1 MAHGS
6 ILLKELSK
14 NYKQELQMIPRYY
27 IFMIIVTEYL
37 NFDLKLESTI
47 FLCLTKKEPLQ
58 YCGKCFL
65 INVKRHFRYQ
75 EIQIV
80 RIFLFLA
87 PYFKILRGN

>member
-47 FLCLTKKEPLQ
+47 FLCLTKKSP
-58 YCGKCFL
+58 C
-65 INVKRHFRYQ
+65 N
-75 EIQIV
+75 IV
-80 RIFLFLA
+80 ENAF
-87 PYFKILRGN
+87 

>member
-47 FLCLTKKEPLQ
+47 FLCLTKKEPL
-58 YCGKCFL
+58 
-65 INVKRHFRYQ
+65 
-75 EIQIV
+75 
-80 RIFLFLA
+80 
-87 PYFKILRGN
+87 